1 MFNCLSENFSKISL
15 LSGPEVGFYIGVVV
29 RWSCGSSSETFGTGW
44 ERTFKTNKNHSLYA
58 ISYLCLIFFADLEM
72 KKYTWNLRA
81 NSRWMQN
88 SGIAQ
93 VRSRAGVARLV
104 GNLALYLLPAGES
117 PEVPR
122 GSGFVFLNP
131 KSLHHSLSQ
140 TSIEIFKKLSAYVR
154 GLFLIQE
161 YTRVFFSMSSK
172 SDFNVHIQRE

>member
-1 MFNCLSENFSKISL
+1 VFDI
-15 LSGPEVGFYIGVVV
+15 
-29 RWSCGSSSETFGTGW
+29 
-44 ERTFKTNKNHSLYA
+44 
-58 ISYLCLIFFADLEM
+58 FADLEM

-93 VRSRAGVARLV
+93 VRSRAGVARLE

-122 GSGFVFLNP
+122 GSGFAFLNP

-140 TSIEIFKKLSAYVR
+140 TSIEIFKKLSGYVR
-154 GLFLIQE
+154 CLFLIQE

-172 SDFNVHIQRE
+172 CDFTVHIQWE